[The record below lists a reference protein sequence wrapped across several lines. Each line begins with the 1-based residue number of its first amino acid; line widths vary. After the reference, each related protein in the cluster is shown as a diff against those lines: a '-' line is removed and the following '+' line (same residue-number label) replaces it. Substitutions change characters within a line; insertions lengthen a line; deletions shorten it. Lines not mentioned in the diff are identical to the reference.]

1 MKKKQSGTECCG
13 IAVHCA
19 FDEFA
24 DVVTL
29 QPNPR
34 NPNKHGDKQVA
45 MLAKIIRHQGWRAP
59 VVVSRR
65 SGFVVAGHGRLQAAA
80 LLQVEKVPV
89 NYQDFATEAD
99 EWAHLVA
106 DNRIAELAD
115 MDNDALAEILR
126 DLDGLDMDAELT
138 GFDDSEIEKITGEF
152 SVNDAGMPDLP
163 SGDKQPFQQKTFT
176 LHDSQAAAVDQAVSK
191 AKKLGAGESDCNENS
206 NGNAL
211 AFICEQFNN
220 ANP

>member
-138 GFDDSEIEKITGEF
+138 GFD
-152 SVNDAGMPDLP
+152 
-163 SGDKQPFQQKTFT
+163 
-176 LHDSQAAAVDQAVSK
+176 
-191 AKKLGAGESDCNENS
+191 AGEIDSIIKNIPPDNDVPESSSHEVDVDGMKMENKCPRC
-206 NGNAL
+206 G
-211 AFICEQFNN
+211 FEFNTK
-220 ANP
+220 